1 MCPRPSPGG
10 VAQSQGL
17 SAEPGLCHVHG
28 KATCAT
34 AGHRQLFST
43 LSTPDPVS
51 PAPASPSAPSA
62 GGGWGLFTPKWVKHG
77 KLLLEGVQKFI
88 HYKRDILKPE
98 QLAEIESLRDQL
110 KAALASRDAS
120 RLRTLETDLTRVCDA
135 AVPASPDAGT
145 RDWVE
150 SLVVC
155 AVIVFAIRAY
165 FLQPFKIP
173 TGSMQPTL
181 NGIIAT
187 RADADTP
194 KPNPLQQGVEMVLR
208 GRNYVRVEAPCDGHL
223 VRIDANVLRQLRL
236 FVTVTRL
243 HFVDTSGAARSTLAW
258 APALQLVGQP
268 EGSGAAIDSR
278 TSGLWLAREQVGRD
292 LGVSNPRT
300 GEISVPRPIPVRK
313 GQVLAAGTVDSGDMV
328 LVDKMSYHFRQPR
341 RGEVF
346 VFNTRNIRDIQA
358 TLSREEGSQHY
369 IKRLTGIPGDSLN
382 VKEDGGPLWV
392 NGALATEKYIRRI
405 HEAKV
410 PEGQYG
416 YHGYSVYGPRMQ
428 SPPWGAPGPP
438 HEGYFAMGDNSYN
451 SFDSRYW
458 GAVPEEN
465 LVGPGLLALWPI
477 TTGHWG
483 FIK

>member
-1 MCPRPSPGG
+1 M
-10 VAQSQGL
+10 L
-17 SAEPGLCHVHG
+17 
-28 KATCAT
+28 
-34 AGHRQLFST
+34 AGWSF
-43 LSTPDPVS
+43 
-51 PAPASPSAPSA
+51 
-62 GGGWGLFTPKWVKHG
+62 FTPKFLKHG
-77 KLLLEGVQKFI
+77 KLLLEGVDKFI
-88 HYKRDILKPE
+88 NYKRDVLKPDA
-98 QLAEIESLRDQL
+98 LAEISGLRDQL
-110 KAALASRDAS
+110 KAALGARDA
-120 RLRTLETDLTRVCDA
+120 LRIRELEESLTRVCDR
-135 AVPASPDAGT
+135 AVPATPDAGT

-187 RADADTP
+187 RSAADAA
-194 KPNPLQQGVEMVLR
+194 KPNPLTQGWEMVTR

-223 VRIDANVLRQLRL
+223 VKIDSNVLRQLRL
-236 FVTVTRL
+236 FVTLTRL
-243 HFVDTSGAARSTLAW
+243 HFVDKSGATHTTLAW
-258 APALQLVGQP
+258 TPSLQLIGQP
-268 EGSGAAIDSR
+268 EGQGAAIDSR

-292 LGVSNPRT
+292 LGIANAKT
-300 GEISVPRPIPVRK
+300 GDVIIPRPIPVTK

-328 LVDKMSYHFRQPR
+328 LVDKLSYHFRQPR

-358 TLSREEGSQHY
+358 GLAPEEGSQHY
-369 IKRLTGIPGDSLN
+369 IKRLTGIPGDRLA

-392 NGALATEKYIRRI
+392 NGATATEKYIRRVF
-405 HEAKV
+405 EAKA
-410 PEGQYG
+410 PDGQAG
-416 YHGYSVYGPRMQ
+416 YHGYSIFGSRMQ
-428 SPPWGAPGPP
+428 SPPWGVPGPP
-438 HEGYFAMGDNSYN
+438 REGYFAMGDNSYN

-458 GAVPEEN
+458 GAVPEPN
-465 LVGPGLLALWPI
+465 LVGPGFLALWPI

>member
-1 MCPRPSPGG
+1 
-10 VAQSQGL
+10 
-17 SAEPGLCHVHG
+17 
-28 KATCAT
+28 
-34 AGHRQLFST
+34 
-43 LSTPDPVS
+43 LSTPDPTSTSPS
-51 PAPASPSAPSA
+51 PASASAPAA
-62 GGGWGLFTPKWVKHG
+62 GGWSLFTPKFVKHG

-88 HYKRDILKPE
+88 HYKRDILKPD
-98 QLAEIESLRDQL
+98 QLAEIEGLRDQL
-110 KAALASRDAS
+110 KAALAAKDAP
-120 RLRTLETDLTRVCDA
+120 RLRELEESLTRVCDR
-135 AVPASPDAGT
+135 AVPASADAGT

-187 RADADTP
+187 RSSADTP
-194 KPNPLQQGVEMVLR
+194 KPNPLTQGWEMVTR

-223 VRIDANVLRQLRL
+223 VKIDANVLRQLRL

-243 HFVDTSGAARSTLAW
+243 HFVDTSGVAHTTLAW

-268 EGSGAAIDSR
+268 EGQGAAIDSR

-292 LGVSNPRT
+292 LGVSNPKT
-300 GEISVPRPIPVRK
+300 GEVAVPRPIPVTK

-328 LVDKMSYHFRQPR
+328 LVDKLSYHFRQPR

-358 TLSREEGSQHY
+358 TLSPQEGSQHY
-369 IKRLTGIPGDSLN
+369 IKRLTGIPGDSLS

-392 NGALATEKYIRRI
+392 NGAPATEKNIRRV
-405 HEAKV
+405 HEARV
-410 PEGQYG
+410 ADGQSG
-416 YHGYSVYGPRMQ
+416 YHGYSVFGSRMQ
-428 SPPWGAPGPP
+428 DPPWGVPGPP
-438 HEGYFAMGDNSYN
+438 REGYFAMGDNSYN

-458 GAVPEEN
+458 GPVPEEN
-465 LVGPGLLALWPI
+465 LVGPGFLALWPI